1 MMDMIRLDKYLSSQL
16 GCSRTDAK
24 KLLREKRITVNGDV
38 TVKGELLLD
47 PAAVCVCK
55 DGQRIQYEKYVYII
69 QNKPAGVVSASSAP
83 GDVTVIDI
91 LPEAMK
97 RKDLFPAG
105 RLDKDTTGLMLITD
119 DGAFAHEILSPAHHV
134 EKIYLV
140 TLERAVTPQEA
151 QKIAAGLV
159 TEDERYKPAVLRPAD
174 TKAEH
179 PQYEIVLT
187 EGRYHQIKRMFTFLC
202 NRVCALHRTKIGG
215 LALPESLAPGE
226 SRKLAP
232 EEIKR
237 INLL

>member
-1 MMDMIRLDKYLSSQL
+1 MDMIRLDKFLSSQL

-24 KLLREKRITVNGDV
+24 KLLREKRITVNGAV
-38 TVKGELLLD
+38 AVKGEFLLD
-47 PAAVCVCK
+47 PDTAAVCK

-91 LPEAMK
+91 LPESMK

-105 RLDKDTTGLMLITD
+105 RLDRDTTGLMLITD

-134 EKIYLV
+134 EKTYLV
-140 TLERAVTPQEA
+140 TLERKVTPQEA
-151 QKIAAGLV
+151 GKIEAGLI
-159 TEDERYKPAVLRPAD
+159 TEEEYYKPAVLRPAD
-174 TKAEH
+174 TGAELL
-179 PQYEIVLT
+179 QYEIVLT
-187 EGRYHQIKRMFTFLC
+187 EGRYHQIKRMFAFFG

-232 EEIKR
+232 DEVKQIK
-237 INLL
+237 LL

>member
-1 MMDMIRLDKYLSSQL
+1 MDMIRLDKFLSSQL
-16 GCSRTDAK
+16 GCSRNDAK
-24 KLLREKRITVNGDV
+24 KLLREKRITVDGAV
-38 TVKGELLLD
+38 AVKGDILLD
-47 PAAVCVCK
+47 PAEAVVCR

-91 LPEAMK
+91 LPEALR

-105 RLDKDTTGLMLITD
+105 RLDRDTTGLMLITD

-134 EKIYLV
+134 EKTYLV
-140 TLERAVTPQEA
+140 TLERAVTPQET
-151 QKIAAGLV
+151 QSIAAGLV
-159 TEDERYKPAVLRPAD
+159 TENEQYKPAVLRPAD
-174 TKAEH
+174 TEAEH
-179 PQYEIVLT
+179 PRYEIVLT
-187 EGRYHQIKRMFTFLC
+187 EGRYHQIKRMFAFFG

-232 EEIKR
+232 EEVKR
-237 INLL
+237 IKLL